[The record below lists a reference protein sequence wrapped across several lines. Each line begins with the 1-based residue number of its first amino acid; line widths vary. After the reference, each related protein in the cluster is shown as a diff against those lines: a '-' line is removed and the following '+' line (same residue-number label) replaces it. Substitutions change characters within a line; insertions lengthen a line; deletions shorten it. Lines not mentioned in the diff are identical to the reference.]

1 MVDDKKSNPIQDK
14 KNLVVIFSLRNLNY
28 PSQGSIMQKIT
39 ELRGAFV
46 KGQKQ
51 CKQSVR

>member
-28 PSQGSIMQKIT
+28 PSQGSIMQKI

-51 CKQSVR
+51 CKQSVS